1 MIEYRTICSTMIW
14 VLTLSFCL
22 TCCVLGD
29 IDPCLDGN
37 FELLDSPGL
46 RGGACKM
53 QAGNVICDRSI
64 RNGWYKV
71 IHEDDSEH
79 RQMMEGI
86 VSPNYCGTS
95 NPIWLNGTHPVA
107 ADGIVNRTACVVGI
121 HGYCSK
127 EYDIQIKAC
136 GENEYVYY
144 LIKAESCNEGYC
156 FGVNLPCAKP
166 NPCEEGNSIK
176 MEVKEDRSTS
186 CKEKSMSMC
195 DNSLKH
201 GWYRIQRNGVDMKMP
216 TTCVDQFSCGTVSP
230 IWLSGTEP
238 NVFDKVVSRKACVSD
253 GNMCICS
260 KFYNIQIRNCS
271 SYLVYNLTSTASCP
285 ERYCFGSEG
294 VCKKIE
300 NEQTTKLW
308 EYILAAVAGIIV
320 LFIIVSIVSYILFK
334 KTLRL
339 KKIQCDKKF
348 QEPKKQS
355 QLEIQ

>member
-1 MIEYRTICSTMIW
+1 MIW

-71 IHEDDSEH
+71 IHEDDFEH

-176 MEVKEDRSTS
+176 MDVKEDRSTS

-216 TTCVDQFSCGTVSP
+216 TTCVDQYSCGTVSP
-230 IWLSGTEP
+230 IWLS
-238 NVFDKVVSRKACVSD
+238 
-253 GNMCICS
+253 
-260 KFYNIQIRNCS
+260 
-271 SYLVYNLTSTASCP
+271 
-285 ERYCFGSEG
+285 
-294 VCKKIE
+294 E